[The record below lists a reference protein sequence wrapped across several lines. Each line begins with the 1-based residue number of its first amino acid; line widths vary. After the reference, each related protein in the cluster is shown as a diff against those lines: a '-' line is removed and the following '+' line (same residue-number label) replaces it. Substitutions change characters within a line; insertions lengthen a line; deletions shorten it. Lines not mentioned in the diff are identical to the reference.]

1 MALLVKNEW
10 HHLMINGFNRHLSE
24 LTEKDVSS
32 QTDTVSV
39 NLYIRWYRGEVDNQ
53 VLIATETLGSVQSAP
68 SSSESE
74 PFSPSFQL
82 EKHEKEKLTKT
93 L

>member
-1 MALLVKNEW
+1 
-10 HHLMINGFNRHLSE
+10 MINGFNRHLSE

-93 L
+93 LWQKLCD

>member
-1 MALLVKNEW
+1 M
-10 HHLMINGFNRHLSE
+10 MYGFNRHLSE
-24 LTEKDVSS
+24 LTEKDVSA

-53 VLIATETLGSVQSAP
+53 VLIATETVGSVQPAP

-82 EKHEKEKLTKT
+82 EKHKNNLAQKKERK
-93 L
+93 